1 VLGEGWL
8 AEGFV
13 EIKQVGKRF
22 VEGRRRREVDKK
34 TGRSFGWFR
43 SVAECLFSAKDRLFR
58 FIISSIPHPFFIYLI
73 STQYFISN

>member
-22 VEGRRRREVDKK
+22 VVGRRRREVDKK

-43 SVAECLFSAKDRLFR
+43 SVAECLFSA
-58 FIISSIPHPFFIYLI
+58 
-73 STQYFISN
+73 N